1 MAKPAIVIIDDSPAV
16 LSKLKNDLDK
26 RYSERFHIVGVAM
39 GQQALTL
46 LKKMSLHNEPLA
58 LLLVDEK
65 LDEMSGSELLKD
77 GWDLYPKARRVL
89 LITSADT
96 HAAIQAINNGR
107 IDYYLIKPWDPPEE
121 HLYPAMDD
129 LLIDWQISYEPSLD
143 ALRVIDHRWSPKLY
157 EIGRFLARNQV
168 PYHWLDV
175 ETSKEAHQMLEL
187 LEMDYTKLPI
197 VIFPNGSYLV
207 QPDVRQIA
215 EKINLKTHAEKP
227 FYDLI
232 IVGSGPAGLAAAV
245 YGASE
250 GLSTLVLEREAS
262 GGQAGMS
269 TCIENYLGF
278 PAGLSGGELAL
289 RAVTQAKRFGAE
301 IVISQ
306 SAKSVTVNGQYR
318 SVLLEDGS
326 EVRCHALLLA
336 CGVSYRKLDVPGMD
350 ALIGAG
356 VYYGGSMAEA
366 RFCKNGDVFVVG
378 GGNSAGQAALYFAKY
393 ARQVTMLVLEDSL
406 SRNMSKYL
414 VDRIENVDNI
424 DVKTSVRV
432 AAVHGNSHLQSI
444 TIVNEQSHEE
454 QTLPAISLFIFI
466 GTQPHTNWLQ
476 NVVKMDE
483 KDFILTGR
491 DLLDDGLFPKQWLL
505 DREPFFLETNVPGIF
520 AAGDVRHGSI
530 KRVASSVGEGAM
542 AVQLIYQY
550 LAQYPESGP

>member
-16 LSKLKNDLDK
+16 LSQLKNDLDE
-26 RYSERFHIVGVAM
+26 RYSEHFHIVGVAP

-46 LKKMSLHNEPLA
+46 LKKMRLHNEPVA
-58 LLLVDEK
+58 LLLADEK
-65 LDEMSGSELLKD
+65 MNEMSGSELLKD
-77 GWDLYPKARRVL
+77 GWELYPNARRVL
-89 LITSADT
+89 LITYADT

-121 HLYPAMDD
+121 RLYPAMDD
-129 LLIDWQISYEPSLD
+129 LLADWQISYKPSLD
-143 ALRVIDHRWSPKLY
+143 ALRVIDHRWSPMFH

-175 ETSKEAHQMLEL
+175 EKSKEAHHMLEQL
-187 LEMDYTKLPI
+187 GIDDTKLPI
-197 VIFPNGSYLV
+197 VIFPDGSHLV
-207 QPDVRQIA
+207 KPDVRQIA
-215 EKINLKTHAEKP
+215 EKVNLKTHAEKP
-227 FYDLI
+227 FYDVI
-232 IVGSGPAGLAAAV
+232 IVGAGPAGLAAAV

-250 GLSTLVLEREAS
+250 GLSTLLLEREAS

-301 IVISQ
+301 IVLPR
-306 SAKSVTVNGQYR
+306 SARGVTVHGQYR
-318 SVLLEDGS
+318 SVTLEDGS
-326 EVRCHALLLA
+326 AVHCHALLLA

-356 VYYGGSMAEA
+356 VYYGSSMADA
-366 RFCKNGDVFVVG
+366 MFCKNEDVFVVG

-393 ARQVTMLVLEDSL
+393 ARQVTMLVLEDLL

-414 VDRIENVDNI
+414 IDRIENVDNI
-424 DVKTSVRV
+424 DVKTSIRV
-432 AAVHGNSHLQSI
+432 AAVHGNGHLQSI
-444 TIVNEQSHEE
+444 TIVNEQKHEK
-454 QTLPAISLFIFI
+454 QTLPATSIFIFI
-466 GTQPHTNWLQ
+466 GAQPLTNWLQ
-476 NVVKMDE
+476 NIVKRDE
-483 KDFILTGR
+483 KGFILTGR
-491 DLLDDGLFPKQWLL
+491 DLLDDGLFPEQWSL

-520 AAGDVRHGSI
+520 VAGDVRHGSI

-542 AVQLIYQY
+542 AVLLIHQY
-550 LAQYPESGP
+550 LAQYPESRP